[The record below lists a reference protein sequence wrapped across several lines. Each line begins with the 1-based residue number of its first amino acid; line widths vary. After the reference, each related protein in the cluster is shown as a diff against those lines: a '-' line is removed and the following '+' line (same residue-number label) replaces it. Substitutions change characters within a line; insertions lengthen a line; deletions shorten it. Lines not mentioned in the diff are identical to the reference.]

1 MSLCY
6 TVPCS
11 FFFHVHLH
19 PAQAVLSASQ
29 FCAGTGRGC
38 CLTHNIG
45 QDSNMEH
52 LEEDGE
58 GTVAPGLPAVIMMY
72 NLIEGCA
79 SILHRTQTALLLSMH
94 YSG

>member
-1 MSLCY
+1 MGVSDYLVCIRY
-6 TVPCS
+6 LNM
-11 FFFHVHLH
+11 HLQH
-19 PAQAVLSASQ
+19 RQLFSVSQ
-29 FCAGTGRGC
+29 LNAGKGRGC

-58 GTVAPGLPAVIMMY
+58 GTIAPGLPAVIMMY

-94 YSG
+94 YSD